1 MSATQIGRQ
10 SREVNDLLLSLKGL
24 VLVRALLEDRGA
36 SEAEIRQHGTENE
49 RLRARLAELVREG
62 GGAYSAAA

>member
-1 MSATQIGRQ
+1 MSTTRIGGQ

-36 SEAEIRQHGTENE
+36 SEAEIREHGNEIE

>member
-1 MSATQIGRQ
+1 MSSARIGGQ

-36 SEAEIRQHGTENE
+36 TEAEIRQHGNEIE